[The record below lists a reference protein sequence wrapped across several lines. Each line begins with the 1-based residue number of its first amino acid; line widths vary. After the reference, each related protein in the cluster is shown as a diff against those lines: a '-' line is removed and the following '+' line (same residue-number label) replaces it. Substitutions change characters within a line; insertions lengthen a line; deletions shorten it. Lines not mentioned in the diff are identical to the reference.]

1 MGDKIRLG
9 ISSCLLGQR
18 VRYDGGHQQD
28 RSLAGTLGRLF
39 DLVPVCPEVE
49 AGLGVPRE
57 PMRLVGGP
65 GRLRLITVDT
75 GIDLT
80 AKVDGWARNRLKQL
94 RDEELSGFIFKGGS
108 PSCRLAGGI
117 FARVFMDTFPLAP
130 VEEDDRL
137 GDLAV
142 RKDFIERVYV
152 FSRRRQTM
160 PGKQERTPLS

>member
-65 GRLRLITVDT
+65 GRLRLITDRKST
-75 GIDLT
+75 
-80 AKVDGWARNRLKQL
+80 RLNSSHTDIS
-94 RDEELSGFIFKGGS
+94 RM
-108 PSCRLAGGI
+108 PSSA
-117 FARVFMDTFPLAP
+117 
-130 VEEDDRL
+130 
-137 GDLAV
+137 
-142 RKDFIERVYV
+142 
-152 FSRRRQTM
+152 
-160 PGKQERTPLS
+160 